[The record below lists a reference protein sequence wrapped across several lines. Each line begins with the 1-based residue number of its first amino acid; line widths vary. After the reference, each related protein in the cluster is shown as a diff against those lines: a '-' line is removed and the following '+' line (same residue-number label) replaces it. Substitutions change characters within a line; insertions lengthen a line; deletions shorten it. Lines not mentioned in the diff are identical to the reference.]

1 MGGYLERE
9 KGGYLERKM
18 GGYLEKGDGWK
29 SREGGR
35 VDI

>member
-1 MGGYLERE
+1 MGEYLERE